1 MPHTASIMC
10 LWQRWRDC
18 HPVIVLLLAMP
29 RDLNIVDEG
38 IILTDAIRVLQ
49 GEVIHRDFLF

>member
-1 MPHTASIMC
+1 
-10 LWQRWRDC
+10 
-18 HPVIVLLLAMP
+18 MP